1 MYCLKDIKLV
11 IDDIYSSFFLLRKP
25 SRCGKRIIFKSGVS
39 LGLMM
44 LENNLEMIK
53 IKKNRKII

>member
-11 IDDIYSSFFLLRKP
+11 ISDRRQKFFLLKEL
-25 SRCGKRIIFKSGVS
+25 CYCEEIILKCRAS

-44 LENNLEMIK
+44 LENNFGNDK
-53 IKKNRKII
+53 D